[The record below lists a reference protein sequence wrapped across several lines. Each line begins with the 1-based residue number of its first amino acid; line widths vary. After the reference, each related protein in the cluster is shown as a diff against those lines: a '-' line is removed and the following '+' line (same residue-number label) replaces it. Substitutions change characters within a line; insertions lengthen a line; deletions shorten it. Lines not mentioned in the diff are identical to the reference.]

1 MHRFKCSKCG
11 TLNVGNQEFCLV
23 CKTPR
28 TDSRD
33 VSPDGPKQTIQT
45 NLDKEMN
52 AVVCKNCGATLHAN
66 AKFCTKCG
74 ASVMPQDQTSF
85 TSAVK
90 HCPHCQSELPPN
102 AHFCTKCG
110 HAVDKESSVRDRSMA
125 SDKCPACG
133 AIRIPNTKFCTK
145 CGQRL

>member
-33 VSPDGPKQTIQT
+33 TTPEVNKQPIQT
-45 NLDKEMN
+45 YSDEEMN
-52 AVVCKNCGATLHAN
+52 AMVCNNCGSSLHAN

-85 TSAVK
+85 QSVNK
-90 HCPHCQSELPPN
+90 RCPQCQAELPSN
-102 AHFCTKCG
+102 VHFCRKCG
-110 HAVDKESSVRDRSMA
+110 HAVDQPSHDRSRSMA
-125 SDKCPACG
+125 SDRCSACG
-133 AIRIPNTKFCTK
+133 AIRAPNTKFCTK
-145 CGQRL
+145 CGQKL